1 MTITT
6 DEYWPCLECGS
17 ESAATCLQPEGC
29 AASRERIIA
38 ISAELEEAQ
47 KELAEANGWLKHY
60 RKAEPEQYA
69 ELRKR
74 LERYDRRSES
84 GESLCDWLDMADE
97 LKRLKLVVDG
107 CICQGNWRLIIKES
121 EPLFGKK
128 FSSGDEDYKFIG
140 VLHAEDDYYYVM
152 MESNGLRYRFL
163 SCVGAIADHGF

>member
-1 MTITT
+1 MDLSKMSVEELREEVRENQDNGRAT
-6 DEYWPCLECGS
+6 DAFDELV
-17 ESAATCLQPEGC
+17 
-29 AASRERIIA
+29 RR
-38 ISAELEEAQ
+38 LEEAQ

-163 SCVGAIADHGF
+163 SCVGAIADHGFNLKDQK